1 MNIIGLSAFYHDASC
16 CLLQDGRLA
25 AAVSEERFSRVKH
38 DPRLPV
44 AAFRYCLDV
53 AGLSVSDVDV
63 VAYYE
68 RPEKKL
74 ERQLWAGFPTGQA
87 AEAEAAV
94 RANALLP
101 EMAIRERL
109 GFEGPIM
116 FYDHHL
122 SHAASAYYYSSF
134 RDAAVLTID
143 GVGEWATTTYGTG
156 RGAELELWEEV
167 HFPHSLGLLY
177 ATLTAYLGFRV
188 NDGEYKVMG
197 LAAYGRPRYVDQ
209 LSRLVGSTEN
219 GQYRL
224 DVRYF
229 DFVQGERMFSEA
241 LAVLLGWPPR
251 APESPIEPFHED
263 VAASIQFILEEI
275 VLEKVRYLRTQVDS
289 PNLCL
294 AGGVA
299 LNCVANG
306 RIRREGPFERVFI
319 QPAAGDA
326 GGCLGAAALA
336 HKELTGERPSQ
347 TGPFAEP
354 LQDVFLGPEYSNDDI
369 ARLISAT
376 GLAAFDYRGREA
388 ELLEAVAER
397 LAANKVVGWFQG
409 RMEFGPRALGARSIL
424 ANPMDPEMQARLNER
439 VKRREGFRPFAPSVL
454 AEKAADHFDLTAPSP
469 FMLETC
475 RVTSGLDLPAVTHV
489 DGTARPQTVDSAINP
504 RFASLI
510 EAFYRRTNCPI
521 LLNTSFNVR
530 GEAIVCTPVDALFG
544 MVRANLDVLVLGDF
558 LIDRTMLPDNWEA
571 FFRAWQGDG
580 RRVHDKKQSALRENL
595 YTFV

>member
-16 CLLQDGRLA
+16 CLLQDGKLV
-25 AAVSEERFSRVKH
+25 AAVSEERFSRFKH

-44 AAFRYCLDV
+44 AAFRYCMDV
-53 AGLSVSDVDV
+53 GGLTLSDVDA

-68 RPEKKL
+68 RPQKKL
-74 ERQLWAGFPTGQA
+74 ERQLWAGFPEAQTE
-87 AEAEAAV
+87 EAEAAV

-109 GFEGPIM
+109 GYEGPIK

-134 RDAAVLTID
+134 QDAAVLTVD
-143 GVGEWATTTYGTG
+143 GVGEWATTTFGSG
-156 RGAELELWEEV
+156 QGAEIDIWEEV

-197 LAAYGRPRYVDQ
+197 LAAYGQPFYVKQ
-209 LSRLVGSTEN
+209 LSQLVEGAEN
-219 GQYRL
+219 GQYHL
-224 DVRYF
+224 NMAYF
-229 DFVQGERMFSEA
+229 DFLQGERMYSEA
-241 LAVLLGWPPR
+241 LIELLGQPPR
-251 APESPIEPFHED
+251 KPDSPIAPFHQD

-275 VLEKVRYLRTQVDS
+275 LLEKVRYLKSRVNS

-306 RIRREGPFERVFI
+306 RIHRKGPFEQLFI

-336 HKELTGERPSQ
+336 HKELAGERPQ
-347 TGPFAEP
+347 TQQ
-354 LQDVFLGPEYSNDDI
+354 LQHVYLGPEFLNDEI
-369 ARLISAT
+369 ARLLSAA
-376 GLAAFDYRGREA
+376 GLPALDYRGREA
-388 ELLEAVAER
+388 ELLEAVVDR
-397 LAANKVVGWFQG
+397 LAANDIVGWFQG

-439 VKRREGFRPFAPSVL
+439 VKRREGFRPFAPSIL
-454 AEKAADHFDLTAPSP
+454 ADHAAEHFDLTTPSP

-475 RVTSGLDLPAVTHV
+475 QVKSPLSLPAITHIN
-489 DGTARPQTVDSAINP
+489 GTARPQTVDPKVSP
-504 RFASLI
+504 RFAALI
-510 EAFYRRTNCPI
+510 EAFYHRTNCPI
-521 LLNTSFNVR
+521 LLNTSFNIR
-530 GEAIVCTPVDALFG
+530 REPIVCTPVDAVFG
-544 MVRANLDVLVLGDF
+544 MVRANLDSLVLGDF

-571 FFRAWQGDG
+571 LFRAWEGDK
-580 RRVHDKKQSALRENL
+580 RRAHQKQQSPLRENL

>member
-16 CLLQDGRLA
+16 CLLQDGKLV

-44 AAFRYCLDV
+44 EAFGYCMD
-53 AGLSVSDVDV
+53 AGGLTLSDVD
-63 VAYYE
+63 AIAFYE
-68 RPEKKL
+68 WPHKKL
-74 ERQLWAGFPTGQA
+74 ERQLWAGFPEGQ
-87 AEAEAAV
+87 EEEGEAAV

-101 EMAIRERL
+101 EMSIRERL
-109 GFEGPIM
+109 GYEGPIY

-122 SHAASAYYYSSF
+122 SHAASAYYYSGWQ
-134 RDAAVLTID
+134 DAAIMTID
-143 GVGEWATTTYGTG
+143 GVGEWATTTYGKG
-156 RGAELELWEEV
+156 RGSEIKLWEEV
-167 HFPHSLGLLY
+167 NFPHSLGLLY

-197 LAAYGRPRYVDQ
+197 LAAYGQPRYVEQ
-209 LSRLVGSTEN
+209 LSRLVESAEN

-224 DVRYF
+224 NMTYF
-229 DFVQGERMFSEA
+229 DFLQGERMFSDRLIE
-241 LAVLLGWPPR
+241 LLGQPPR
-251 APESPIEPFHED
+251 KPESPIAPYHQD
-263 VAASIQFILEEI
+263 VAASIQIILEEML
-275 VLEKVRYLRTQVDS
+275 LEKVRYLKSKVDS

-306 RIRREGPFERVFI
+306 RIRREGPFENLFI

-336 HKELTGERPSQ
+336 HKELTGERIPS
-347 TGPFAEP
+347 EP
-354 LQDVFLGPEYSNDDI
+354 LHDVYIGPEYSSEEI
-369 ARLISAT
+369 SKLISAT
-376 GLAAFDYRGREA
+376 GLAAFDYRGREV
-388 ELLEAVAER
+388 ELLEAVVDR
-397 LAANKVVGWFQG
+397 LVDNQVIGWFQG

-454 AEKAADHFDLTAPSP
+454 AEHAIEHFDLTTTSL

-475 RVTSGLDLPAVTHV
+475 EVTSSLDLPAITHV
-489 DGTARPQTVDSAINP
+489 NGTARPQTVDSKIAP
-504 RFASLI
+504 RFAALI
-510 EAFYRRTNCPI
+510 EAFYHRTDCPI

-530 GEAIVCTPVDALFG
+530 REPIVCTPVDALFG

-558 LIDRTMLPDNWEA
+558 LIDRTMLPENWEA
-571 FFRAWQGDG
+571 LFRAWQGDE
-580 RRVHDKKQSALRENL
+580 RRIHEKRHSPLRENL

>member
-1 MNIIGLSAFYHDASC
+1 M
-16 CLLQDGRLA
+16 

-38 DPRLPV
+38 DPRLPM
-44 AAFRYCLDV
+44 AAFRYCLE
-53 AGLSVSDVDV
+53 AGGLSVADVDA

-68 RPEKKL
+68 RPDKKL
-74 ERQLWAGFPTGQA
+74 ERQLWAGFPEGQA
-87 AEAEAAV
+87 AEGEATV

-109 GFEGPIM
+109 GFEGPIH

-122 SHAASAYYYSSF
+122 SHAASAYYYSGWQ
-134 RDAAVLTID
+134 DAAVLTID

-197 LAAYGRPRYVDQ
+197 LAAYGQPSYVKQ
-209 LSRLVGSTEN
+209 LSQLFQSAEN

-224 DVRYF
+224 DMRYF
-229 DFVQGERMFSEA
+229 DFLQGERMYSEA
-241 LAVLLGWPPR
+241 LVELLGQPPR
-251 APESPIEPFHED
+251 EPESFIAPFHHD
-263 VAASIQFILEEI
+263 IAASIQLILEEFL
-275 VLEKVRYLRTQVDS
+275 LEKVRYLKGRVDS

-306 RIRREGPFERVFI
+306 RIRREGPFERLFI
-319 QPAAGDA
+319 QPAAGDG
-326 GGCLGAAALA
+326 GGCLGAAVLG
-336 HKELTGERPSQ
+336 HKELTGERPKL
-347 TGPFAEP
+347 GLLADP
-354 LQDVFLGPEYSNDDI
+354 LQSVLLGPEYSNEEI
-369 ARLISAT
+369 VRLISAT
-376 GLAAFDYRGREA
+376 GLAALDYRGREG

-397 LAANKVVGWFQG
+397 LAANEVAGWFQG

-424 ANPMDPEMQARLNER
+424 ANPMDPEMQERLNKR

-454 AEKAADHFDLTAPSP
+454 VEHAAEHFDLTGPSP

-475 RVTSGLDLPAVTHV
+475 QVTSALDLPAITHV
-489 DGTARPQTVDSAINP
+489 NGTARPQTVDGFTTEAVHP
-504 RFASLI
+504 RYAALI

-521 LLNTSFNVR
+521 LVNTSFNVR
-530 GEAIVCTPVDALFG
+530 GEPIVCTPVDALFG

-558 LIDRTMLPDNWEA
+558 LIDRAMLPDNWEA
-571 FFRAWQGDG
+571 LFRAWEGDE
-580 RRVHDKKQSALRENL
+580 RRARDKRPSALQENL